1 MNFLMRWKIKY
12 LSGDLTNSFCVST
25 YNITFVLLYKI
36 QNNKTFISI
45 LYKLHNIRYNI
56 ITYNITTYYINF

>member
-25 YNITFVLLYKI
+25 CNITFVLLYKI
-36 QNNKTFISI
+36 QSNKTFISI
-45 LYKLHNIRYNI
+45 LYKLHNITYNI